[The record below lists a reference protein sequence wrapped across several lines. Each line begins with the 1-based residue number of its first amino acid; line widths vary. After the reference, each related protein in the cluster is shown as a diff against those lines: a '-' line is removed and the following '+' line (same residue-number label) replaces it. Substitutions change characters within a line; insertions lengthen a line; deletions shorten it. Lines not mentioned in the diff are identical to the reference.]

1 MIWIFVLLLL
11 LNIEASTNIISKS
24 ELFKP
29 LRRFL
34 FKYGEKNVFFKY
46 LHELI
51 DCPYCMS
58 VWVSAFYVC
67 VSLVVLFD
75 TIFLGIFLIFCI
87 IIALH
92 RLSNVLHYVIDLI
105 EKSSRRNVN
114 DLFLDKVDDK

>member
-11 LNIEASTNIISKS
+11 LNIEASTNIVSKS

-34 FKYGEKNVFFKY
+34 FRVGEKNRFFKY
-46 LHELI
+46 LHELM

-58 VWVSAFYVC
+58 VWMSAFYVC
-67 VSLVVLFD
+67 ASLLVLCS
-75 TIFLGIFLIFCI
+75 TTFLGIFLIFCI

-92 RLSNVLHYVIDLI
+92 RLSNVLHYVIDLF
-105 EKSSRRNVN
+105 EKHSRRNVN

>member
-1 MIWIFVLLLL
+1 MVWIFILLLL

-34 FKYGEKNVFFKY
+34 FNRVEKSKFFKY
-46 LHELI
+46 LHELV

-58 VWVSAFYVC
+58 VWISAFYVC
-67 VSLVVLFD
+67 ASLIALYNAVFLLLF
-75 TIFLGIFLIFCI
+75 LVFCL

-92 RLSNVLHYVIDLI
+92 RLSNVLHYVIDLFD
-105 EKSSRRNVN
+105 KYSRRNVN
-114 DLFLDKVDDK
+114 DLFLDKVDDN